1 MMELMKNILITV
13 LFILMAGFLKAGSTA
28 PDSLVATANNAYN
41 QGNYDLAKELYL
53 SVIQQGLA
61 SSELYYNLGNAFFKI
76 DDIPSAILYY
86 EKAKKLNPKE
96 EDINFNLNLA
106 NSRVIDKIVPV
117 PEFFLKKWWRQVL
130 QLTSPDGWARS
141 ILFVFI
147 LFLVFAASF
156 IVSRAVIIRKLS
168 FWGGIVFLILTFF
181 TFVAGS
187 QSHRQFRN
195 EVEGIVFTPTVT
207 VKSSPSENSVD
218 LFVIHEGTKVRILD
232 ELEEW
237 SEVRIANGSVG
248 WIRPVDYRPI

>member
-1 MMELMKNILITV
+1 MKNILITV
-13 LFILMAGFLKAGSTA
+13 LFILMAGFMRAGTNA
-28 PDSLVATANNAYN
+28 PDSLVAAGNNAYN
-41 QGNYDLAKELYL
+41 QGNYELAKELYL
-53 SVIQQGLA
+53 SVTEQGLA
-61 SSELYYNLGNAFFKI
+61 SSELYYNLGNAFFKL

-86 EKAKKLNPKE
+86 EKARKLNPKD

-117 PEFFLKKWWRQVL
+117 PEFFLKKWWLQVL

-141 ILFVFI
+141 IILFFI

-156 IVSRAVIIRKLS
+156 LVSKAVIIRKLS
-168 FWGGIVFLILTFF
+168 FWGGVVFLALTFF
-181 TFVAGS
+181 TFAVGR
-187 QSHRQFRN
+187 QSHSQFRN

-232 ELEEW
+232 ELEDW

-248 WIRPVDYRPI
+248 WIHPRDYRPI